1 MPVAPASAFWDILDG
16 LSQKHV
22 DGFRFDYYKAL
33 RAAWLCVGLSGLFG
47 EGAALQ
53 GTHLLP
59 LCSFGRGGAGHC
71 CGAGPGS
78 SQRRTGSTCLW
89 RCQDPGYFPC
99 TLGFRL
105 LFCGVLES
113 PGDHL
118 SILPALGARNGA
130 DPRRVLQDT
139 SQGDQHIL
147 GWGGVERAWGRA
159 SERQPHIRVSMAPS
173 GRSPEKS
180 WEQSVS

>member
-22 DGFRFDYYKAL
+22 DGFHFDYYKAL

-47 EGAALQ
+47 EGAVLQ

-59 LCSFGRGGAGHC
+59 LCSFGRGGAGRR
-71 CGAGPGS
+71 CGTGPGP

-99 TLGFRL
+99 TLGSGCCSAGFW
-105 LFCGVLES
+105 
-113 PGDHL
+113 
-118 SILPALGARNGA
+118 
-130 DPRRVLQDT
+130 RVLGT
-139 SQGDQHIL
+139 TCPSCMLWEPGMVL
-147 GWGGVERAWGRA
+147 TPNECYRTPVRVGPVTPA
-159 SERQPHIRVSMAPS
+159 SSADKDP
-173 GRSPEKS
+173 
-180 WEQSVS
+180 